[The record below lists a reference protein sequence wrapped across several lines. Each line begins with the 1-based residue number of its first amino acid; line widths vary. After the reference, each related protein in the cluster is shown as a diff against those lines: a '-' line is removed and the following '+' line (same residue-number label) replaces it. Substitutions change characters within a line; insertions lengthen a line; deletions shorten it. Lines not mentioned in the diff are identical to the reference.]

1 LGFNKDQ
8 GRPNNLFPLVW
19 RLILKLELVWP
30 LHGLQSI
37 DLLGCASR
45 LIMMPLSFQAT
56 PSSHR
61 GSTHRTLLIRIVETA
76 RAYWHL
82 GFTGQFIC
90 SSLVDSLY
98 TDRSHPHRAISI
110 RWPRRACHHFT
121 SQIRRPTQVAGHYN
135 LQRPLH
141 SRQRASWSRVDS
153 ASVLDRSG

>member
-1 LGFNKDQ
+1 M
-8 GRPNNLFPLVW
+8 
-19 RLILKLELVWP
+19 KLELVWP

-90 SSLVDSLY
+90 LSLVDSSY
-98 TDRSHPHRAISI
+98 TDRFLTHIVQLAFGGPGVHVIILRRKFVDRLKWLDTATFNDLFTLGNALPGPGSTQLAFSI
-110 RWPRRACHHFT
+110 ALVRNGTLAALLAF
-121 SQIRRPTQVAGHYN
+121 IM
-135 LQRPLH
+135 
-141 SRQRASWSRVDS
+141 WS
-153 ASVLDRSG
+153 